1 MANQLNGSGITL
13 DSLAPTDIETGGTG
27 KVLLYASG
35 SGANSRLYVKAGGDT
50 QTLLGI
56 DIDVLD
62 ALGDASIAQG
72 DHLLLSDAGTE
83 KKVTFSNLEDSIF
96 ANVSDGA
103 TIAAG
108 GALTIGASTISG
120 TMIVN
125 DAVDGNKIAD
135 DAVNSEHIALGAL
148 DAEHYSSGS
157 IENGHLAGSIANAK
171 LANSSVTL
179 TAGAGMASLGSVSL
193 GSSVTV
199 AVDGVLEDLDS
210 LGAAGSDGQFIVAT
224 GEGAFAYESGATVR
238 TSLGLGTG
246 DSPQFTGLTLTGT
259 GSVGGDLSIAGNLTV
274 NGTTTT
280 VNSTA
285 VEIGDRIIELNTAGA
300 AGDAGLY
307 VQDVNSS
314 NTGSL
319 LWDTSANRWF
329 AGVKGSEVNLVTIS
343 STDTLTNKTLTSP
356 DINTPDIDGGTIDG
370 ATIATSDITVGSGKT
385 LDVSGG
391 TLTLANDQIA
401 AAKVTGLDGAGLAD
415 SSGVLSVNVDD
426 STIEINSDSLR
437 VKADGIDSSHIALGA
452 LDAEHYSS
460 GSIETG
466 HLASRAVTNAKIA
479 NDAVDSAQIADDAV
493 NSEHIALGA
502 LDAEH
507 YSSGSIENGHLAN
520 SSITVSDG
528 SNSTARSLGQTLT
541 ITGSAN
547 EVDVAESSGTVTI
560 GLPASVAV
568 TTAFSVA
575 SNAVSMNSSAFVVG
589 GGYGSTGLTVDMS
602 GNLTMDGNLSVG
614 VDGTSSDAS
623 FYGASSGD
631 GLFWDGSNN
640 RLGLN
645 KSADTGYAIDVKQGD
660 GDVRADAFVTYSD
673 RELKYNIVAI
683 DDSLDK
689 IMKLDAVSYD
699 MKSSGRHE
707 IGFIAQE
714 VAKVVPEICALDS
727 NGVGRGIDYG
737 RLTSLLAGAV
747 KTQQNQIAELK
758 AAIAKLDK

>member
-238 TSLGLGTG
+238 TSLG
-246 DSPQFTGLTLTGT
+246 
-259 GSVGGDLSIAGNLTV
+259 
-274 NGTTTT
+274 
-280 VNSTA
+280 
-285 VEIGDRIIELNTAGA
+285 
-300 AGDAGLY
+300 
-307 VQDVNSS
+307 
-314 NTGSL
+314 
-319 LWDTSANRWF
+319 
-329 AGVKGSEVNLVTIS
+329 
-343 STDTLTNKTLTSP
+343 
-356 DINTPDIDGGTIDG
+356 
-370 ATIATSDITVGSGKT
+370 
-385 LDVSGG
+385 
-391 TLTLANDQIA
+391 
-401 AAKVTGLDGAGLAD
+401 
-415 SSGVLSVNVDD
+415 
-426 STIEINSDSLR
+426 
-437 VKADGIDSSHIALGA
+437 
-452 LDAEHYSS
+452 
-460 GSIETG
+460 
-466 HLASRAVTNAKIA
+466 
-479 NDAVDSAQIADDAV
+479 
-493 NSEHIALGA
+493 
-502 LDAEH
+502 
-507 YSSGSIENGHLAN
+507 
-520 SSITVSDG
+520 
-528 SNSTARSLGQTLT
+528 
-541 ITGSAN
+541 
-547 EVDVAESSGTVTI
+547 
-560 GLPASVAV
+560 
-568 TTAFSVA
+568 
-575 SNAVSMNSSAFVVG
+575 
-589 GGYGSTGLTVDMS
+589 
-602 GNLTMDGNLSVG
+602 
-614 VDGTSSDAS
+614 
-623 FYGASSGD
+623 
-631 GLFWDGSNN
+631 
-640 RLGLN
+640 
-645 KSADTGYAIDVKQGD
+645 
-660 GDVRADAFVTYSD
+660 DAFKHVTKCPSNFPVFFRVESAYFPT
-673 RELKYNIVAI
+673 E
-683 DDSLDK
+683 
-689 IMKLDAVSYD
+689 
-699 MKSSGRHE
+699 
-707 IGFIAQE
+707 
-714 VAKVVPEICALDS
+714 KVVM
-727 NGVGRGIDYG
+727 Y
-737 RLTSLLAGAV
+737 
-747 KTQQNQIAELK
+747 
-758 AAIAKLDK
+758 